1 MSDLQ
6 QLIHVTRKAGW
17 SVHQRHGGHLC
28 WRAPGRGVMVFSA
41 ATPSDWRS
49 LANVRASLKRA
60 GLIINGDRSHG

>member
-6 QLIHVTRKAGW
+6 QLIHVARKAGW

-28 WRAPGRGVMVFSA
+28 WRPPGRGAMVFSA

-60 GLIINGDRSHG
+60 GLIMNGDRPHG